1 MSNTDILKMEGEK
14 MMIKKEVVVTKNA
27 PSPVGP
33 YSQAV
38 KMKGLLYTAG
48 QIGINPSTGVMVQD
62 SIENET
68 RQVLENVK
76 AILEEGGSS
85 LEEVLKVTVFI
96 INMSDFARMNTIY
109 GQYFTSKAPARSC
122 VEVRALPRG
131 ARVEI
136 EALATCDS

>member
-1 MSNTDILKMEGEK
+1 MSKM
-14 MMIKKEVVVTKNA
+14 EVVVTGNA
-27 PSPVGP
+27 PTPTGP

-38 KMKGLLYTAG
+38 KMEGLLYTAG
-48 QIGINPSTGVMVQD
+48 QTGINPSTSVLVQD

-68 RQVLENVK
+68 RQTLENVK

-85 LEEVLKVTVFI
+85 LDKVLKVTVFI
-96 INMSDFARMNTIY
+96 ISMNNYDKINAIY
-109 GQYFTSKAPARSC
+109 GQYFINKPPARTC

-136 EALATCDS
+136 EAVAVYDS

>member
-1 MSNTDILKMEGEK
+1 MSNIDTLKIEGEK
-14 MMIKKEVVVTKNA
+14 MMIEKEVVVTRNA
-27 PSPVGP
+27 PAPVGP

-48 QIGINPSTGVMVQD
+48 QIGINPSTGVIVQD
-62 SIENET
+62 SIESET
-68 RQVLENVK
+68 RQALDNLK

-96 INMSDFARMNTIY
+96 INMSDFARINTIY
-109 GQYFTSKAPARSC
+109 GQYFTKKAPARSC
-122 VEVRALPRG
+122 VEVRALPKE

-136 EALATCDS
+136 EALAVCNS